1 MPIHTARLTRTHSAT
16 GPEGA
21 SARLLEALW
30 LRWGQEPRS
39 STRPSAWSS
48 VRPVLRPWPRQASR
62 AGASGFLASQAPSS
76 TRPSRQARG
85 SGTGASW
92 RQEEAL
98 TTEGRGSQAKALARG
113 WPEQE
118 RKGSRGAGVGVLP
131 QHATTWRRGHQGR
144 ERRRGAGSSGVTAR
158 GLGGA

>member
-1 MPIHTARLTRTHSAT
+1 MGAGAALVNPTKRMELCQACPAAMAT
-16 GPEGA
+16 SGIAGRCERVPREPSPMIDTTFPS
-21 SARLLEALW
+21 SARLW
-30 LRWGQEPRS
+30 HR
-39 STRPSAWSS
+39 
-48 VRPVLRPWPRQASR
+48 
-62 AGASGFLASQAPSS
+62 
-76 TRPSRQARG
+76 
-85 SGTGASW
+85 ASW

>member
-1 MPIHTARLTRTHSAT
+1 MAT
-16 GPEGA
+16 SGIAGRCERVPREPSPTIDTTFPS
-21 SARLLEALW
+21 SARLW
-30 LRWGQEPRS
+30 HRS
-39 STRPSAWSS
+39 E
-48 VRPVLRPWPRQASR
+48 L
-62 AGASGFLASQAPSS
+62 
-76 TRPSRQARG
+76 
-85 SGTGASW
+85 
-92 RQEEAL
+92 EAL